1 MKKHTNLPEE
11 IYHATEKSHWSDYT
25 ILAVVGI
32 AIAIIVVEFIFGDA
46 ITSWFLSQ

>member
-1 MKKHTNLPEE
+1 MKKHTNPPEE
-11 IYHATEKSHWSDYT
+11 IYHATEKPHWSDYA

-46 ITSWFLSQ
+46 ITSWMINA